1 MYNFDIDE
9 TFASLSAKAGA
20 AGDILDIADITALSE
35 YEDASEDDIRELL
48 SLLGSEGI
56 TFRTEGITFDK
67 DRIKQLTNEIRE
79 S

>member
-48 SLLGSEGI
+48 SL
-56 TFRTEGITFDK
+56 
-67 DRIKQLTNEIRE
+67 
-79 S
+79 